1 MINIVTT
8 RFIQCHDFMKSNNMI
23 KSSRQFALA
32 LEYAPQSLNFIL
44 KKNRDVPID
53 ILRRAIEVF
62 KFNPV
67 FLFEGVGHFLKEKDV
82 HTEEVVTEKRS
93 EISYVPYAAEA
104 GYGDQLLD
112 VEYVRELPSFT
123 LPGDAYKYGTFRCF
137 DVNGDSMEPSLY
149 SGEKIVCS
157 KVEKTDWINNIRD
170 NYVYVIVTS
179 NSIVVKRVENKLS
192 EGKLIAMSDNTFYE
206 NYEIHGE
213 DIVEIWKVKEKI
225 STFMPCPKNVRNGL
239 HDEVDVLR
247 KTIVQQS
254 VLIKELNK
262 TMDTLLRRERMK
274 NY

>member
-8 RFIQCHDFMKSNNMI
+8 RFIECHDFIKSNNMV

-44 KKNRDVPID
+44 KRNRDVPID

-67 FLFEGVGHFLKEKDV
+67 FLFEGVGHYLKDKEAP
-82 HTEEVVTEKRS
+82 VVPDISEKRS

-112 VEYVRELPSFT
+112 VEYVSELPSFT
-123 LPGDAYKYGTFRCF
+123 LPGDAYRYGTFRCF
-137 DVNGDSMEPSLY
+137 DVHGDSMEPSLY
-149 SGEKIVCS
+149 SGEKIICS
-157 KVEKTDWINNIRD
+157 KVEKSDWINNIRD
-170 NYVYVIVTS
+170 NYVYVIVTC
-179 NSIVVKRVENKLS
+179 NSIVVKRIENKLT
-192 EGKLIAMSDNTFYE
+192 EGKLIAISDNTFYE
-206 NYEIHGE
+206 KYEIHGE
-213 DIVEIWKVKEKI
+213 DIVEIWRVKEKI
-225 STFMPCPKNVRNGL
+225 STFLSCPKNVRNGL

-254 VLIKELNK
+254 ELIKELNK